1 VRVFGIGC
9 AGFPCGLSTQE
20 QNKRMSRPH
29 HYLAGVPCW
38 IETLQPDPTAAQ
50 HFYGEL
56 FGWTFDQAST
66 VDGRRCDARLRGR
79 NVAGISQAP
88 DVLPT
93 AVWITYIAVDVLP
106 DALERAIDAGA
117 TVLVEPVTA
126 GNDRRVAII
135 ADPQGVAIGLSQT
148 TGHGGAQAVNEPGAW
163 TISALHSAD
172 AQGAAVFY
180 GAVFGWELA
189 SREGWPV
196 GLWRRPGYAGPHTT
210 AALPPDLVA
219 VLAATNP
226 DEVPPHWA
234 VNMQVQ
240 DVDDAVRHAQTLGA
254 TIVVSP
260 VDAPTVRSAAIQ
272 DPQGAVIAISASPS
286 S

>member
-1 VRVFGIGC
+1 
-9 AGFPCGLSTQE
+9 
-20 QNKRMSRPH
+20 MSHPH

-50 HFYGEL
+50 RFYGEL
-56 FGWTFDQAST
+56 FGWTFDQRT
-66 VDGRRCDARLRGR
+66 VDDQRCDARLGGR
-79 NVAGISQAP
+79 AVAGISPAP

-93 AVWITYIAVDVLP
+93 AVRITYVAVDVLE
-106 DALERAIDAGA
+106 DALEQATDAGA
-117 TVLVEPVTA
+117 TVLAEPLTV
-126 GNDRRVAII
+126 GKDWRVAII
-135 ADPQGVAIGLSQT
+135 ADPHGVAIGLSQT
-148 TGHGGAQAVNEPGAW
+148 KDHRGAQAVNEPGAW
-163 TISALHSAD
+163 TMSALHSPD

-180 GAVFGWELA
+180 GAVFRWELE

-196 GLWRRPGYAGPHTT
+196 GLWRRPGYAGPHRGP
-210 AALPPDLVA
+210 ALPPDLVA
-219 VLAATNP
+219 VLAPTSP

-260 VDAPTVRSAAIQ
+260 VDTPTVRSAAIQ
-272 DPQGAVIAISASPS
+272 DPQGAVIAITAPPRFLS
-286 S
+286 